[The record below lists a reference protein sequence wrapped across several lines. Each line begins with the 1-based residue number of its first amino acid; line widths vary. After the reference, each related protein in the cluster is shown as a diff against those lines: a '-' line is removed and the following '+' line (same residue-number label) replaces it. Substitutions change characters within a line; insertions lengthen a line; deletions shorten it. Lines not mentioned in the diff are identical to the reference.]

1 MVRKLYYNFNQI
13 ELIMDRKVYIK
24 PSIQIED
31 VVVEA
36 MLAASITVGEDVEVM
51 ETDVKNRRGSWGNLW
66 E

>member
-1 MVRKLYYNFNQI
+1 MVRKLYYDFNQI

-24 PSIQIED
+24 PSVQIED
-31 VVVEA
+31 IVVEA

>member
-1 MVRKLYYNFNQI
+1 
-13 ELIMDRKVYIK
+13 MDRKVYIK
-24 PSIQIED
+24 PSVQIED
-31 VVVEA
+31 IVVEA

>member
-1 MVRKLYYNFNQI
+1 MVRKLYYDFNQI